1 MAFEE
6 IVGQAPVVQSLCSAL
21 REDQAGHA
29 YLFTGLQGIGK
40 RSLARSWA
48 TALLC
53 LERSE
58 AACDCQSC
66 RLMRRG
72 SHPEFTTVI
81 PDGNSIKIDQLREL
95 QQQVYLRPLFGRRR
109 VFFFPGAEQ
118 LTEAAANSFLKLLEE
133 PPPGVVFLFTA
144 VRPDHLLPTIRSRC
158 QVFPLFP
165 VAEGEIAAWLEK
177 QGVPAAEARER
188 AAQSAG
194 LPGLAVQSGV
204 PGSQAGAP
212 PLEEVLERDLL
223 QLLVLANEWES
234 KERREVVDLFH
245 EWQSQARACL
255 LALYEKENTS
265 PRAITAW
272 SSVLQK
278 ITNTVMMLESNV
290 NIRLAIEEFLT
301 CLALE
306 RRRSI

>member
-1 MAFEE
+1 MPFEA
-6 IVGQAPVVQSLCSAL
+6 IIGQAPVVQSLCSVL

-29 YLFTGLQGIGK
+29 YLFTGPPGIGK

-48 TALLC
+48 KALLC
-53 LERSE
+53 LEE
-58 AACDCQSC
+58 AGTGCDCESC
-66 RLMRRG
+66 RLIDSG

-95 QQQVYLRPLFGRRR
+95 QQQVYYRPLFGRRR
-109 VFFFPGAEQ
+109 VFFFPEAEQ
-118 LTEAAANSFLKLLEE
+118 LTEAAGNSFLRLLEE

-144 VRPDHLLPTIRSRC
+144 VRPDQLLSTIRSRC

-165 VAEGEIAAWLEK
+165 VAEAEIIAWLEK
-177 QGVPAAEARER
+177 QGIPAEEARQR
-188 AAQSAG
+188 AAQSSG
-194 LPGLAVQSGV
+194 LPGLALQSGAAD
-204 PGSQAGAP
+204 GHSEAP
-212 PLEEVLERDLL
+212 LLEEALQRDLL
-223 QLLVLANEWES
+223 QLLALANEWEA
-234 KERREVVDLFH
+234 KERREVVDYLH
-245 EWQSQARACL
+245 DWQSQARSCL
-255 LALYEKENTS
+255 LALSEEENAS

-272 SSVLQK
+272 SLVLQK

-290 NIRLAIEEFLT
+290 NIRLAVEELLT